1 MKEDGVPDRASRT
14 SGHDFTVNRR
24 DFLGLVAA
32 SAATAS
38 LGLDAL
44 LEPGWLEVTNTKV
57 AIPSIPSDHRGIR
70 LALIAD
76 LHINDDLE
84 KALRAARIV
93 AEQRPDI
100 AVLAGDHLEVAG
112 RTDLLVPVL
121 EELRSVPAVVGI
133 HGNWEFWTG
142 NCSPSLA
149 RTFADQ
155 GARLL
160 VNDSWSIEVDDHP
173 VMVYGIDD
181 LFWGAGDIAGTL
193 ASSPTSGTSVM
204 VCHEPLARDRLPPG
218 NNVDIVLAGHSH
230 GGQVNFP
237 FIGPLWLPEGCGRY
251 IGGLYPGDPPLYV
264 TRGIGTSL
272 LPVRFNCRPEVSF
285 IELRSVA
292 VP

>member
-1 MKEDGVPDRASRT
+1 MKSDGVQERAPLA
-14 SGHDFTVNRR
+14 SGQDLIVNRR
-24 DFLGLVAA
+24 GFIGLAAA

-38 LGLDAL
+38 LGLDAI
-44 LEPGWLEVTNTKV
+44 LEPDWLEVTNTKV
-57 AIPSIPSDHRGIR
+57 TTSSIPADHRGIT

-76 LHINDDLE
+76 LHIHDDVE
-84 KALRAARIV
+84 KAVRAARII

-100 AVLAGDHLEVAG
+100 AVLAGDHLEVVG
-112 RTDLLVPVL
+112 GTDLLVPVL

-160 VNDSWSIEVDDHP
+160 ANDSWVLEVDGHP
-173 VMVYGIDD
+173 VTVYGIDD
-181 LFWGAGDIAGTL
+181 LFWGVGDIAGTL
-193 ASSPTSGTSVM
+193 ASQPTSGTSVM

-237 FIGPLWLPEGCGRY
+237 FIGPLWLPEGCGPY
-251 IGGLYPGDPPLYV
+251 YTGLYPGNPPLYV

-272 LPVRFNCRPEVSF
+272 FPVRFNCRPEVSI
-285 IELRSVA
+285 IELRPVTE
-292 VP
+292 P

>member
-1 MKEDGVPDRASRT
+1 MKGEGVPDRAPQA
-14 SGHDFTVNRR
+14 SGQDFIVNRR
-24 DFLGLVAA
+24 EFLGLV
-32 SAATAS
+32 AATAS

-57 AIPSIPSDHRGIR
+57 ATPSIPSDHRGIR

-76 LHINDDLE
+76 LHINDDVE
-84 KALRAARIV
+84 KSVRAARLI

-100 AVLAGDHLEVAG
+100 AVLAGDHLEAVG

-160 VNDSWSIEVDDHP
+160 ANDSWSIEVDGHP
-173 VMVYGIDD
+173 VTVYGIDD
-181 LFWGAGDIAGTL
+181 LFWGAGDITGTL

-237 FIGPLWLPEGCGRY
+237 FIGPIWLPEGCGRY

-272 LPVRFNCRPEVSF
+272 FPVRFNCRPEVSF

-292 VP
+292 GL